1 KKYGVKSSWTRMSSI
16 DSRTAEWWSC
26 WLYQPISQLQNGPLL
41 MFLNRESALIYY
53 DTKKKEWRYLK
64 IYGIKSNCEAVAHIP
79 SFISLKDAVIGN
91 SGVVLNINSR
101 CARFKLQGETK
112 ALLLVEEDWKMELN
126 WDSYCSSYSE
136 ENDVDT
142 GGRGDAAENQA

>member
-1 KKYGVKSSWTRMSSI
+1 
-16 DSRTAEWWSC
+16 
-26 WLYQPISQLQNGPLL
+26 
-41 MFLNRESALIYY
+41 
-53 DTKKKEWRYLK
+53 
-64 IYGIKSNCEAVAHIP
+64 
-79 SFISLKDAVIGN
+79 
-91 SGVVLNINSR
+91 